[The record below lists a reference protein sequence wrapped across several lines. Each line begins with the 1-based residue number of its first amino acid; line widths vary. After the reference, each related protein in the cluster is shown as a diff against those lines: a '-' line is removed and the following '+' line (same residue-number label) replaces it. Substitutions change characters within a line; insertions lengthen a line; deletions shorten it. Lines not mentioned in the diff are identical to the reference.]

1 MRSEI
6 FARHIHSS
14 ARISVIP
21 TNDKP
26 FIHDVALVRSRVPS
40 FEQYPF
46 SIAAIR
52 HLTTLVLHPHVTFLI
67 GENGT
72 GKSTLLEAIAVADG
86 FNAEGG
92 TRNFSFSTRAS
103 HSELYKC
110 IRLGRGIRRARHD
123 SFFLR
128 AESFYNVATQIEQ
141 LGLISSGSP
150 YGSVSLHEQSH
161 GEAFL
166 TLFIQRF
173 SGNGFYILDEPESA
187 LSPQRQLSFLT
198 ALHDLV
204 RRGSQLIIAT
214 HSPLIMAYP
223 NAIIYLLADD
233 GIRQV
238 AYEETEHYKV
248 TRAFLTRREKMLAE
262 LMSDE

>member
-1 MRSEI
+1 MIVTE
-6 FARHIHSS
+6 
-14 ARISVIP
+14 
-21 TNDKP
+21 P
-26 FIHDVALVRSRVPS
+26 FIHFVALLRERVPS
-40 FEQYPF
+40 FDAYPF
-46 SIAAIR
+46 SIPAVR
-52 HLTTLVLHPHVTFLI
+52 HLRKLDLHRSVTFLI

-86 FNAEGG
+86 FNPEGG
-92 TRNFSFSTRAS
+92 TRNFNFSTRDS

-110 IRLGRGIRRARHD
+110 IQLGRGVRRARHD

-128 AESFYNVATQIEQ
+128 AESFYNVATEIDQR
-141 LGLISSGSP
+141 GLIAANSP
-150 YGSVSLHEQSH
+150 YGPVSFHAQSH

-166 TLFIQRF
+166 TLMINRF
-173 SGNGFYILDEPESA
+173 SGNGFYLLDEPESA

-223 NAIIYLLADD
+223 EATIYWLSDD
-233 GIRQV
+233 GIERV
-238 AYEETEHYKV
+238 EYEDTEHFKV
-248 TRAFLTRREKMLAE
+248 TRAFFSRREKMLAE
-262 LMSDE
+262 LLSDE